1 MDAPFEVLIRRIGR
15 REETMARKTFLKGAI
30 ISFLAVAL
38 ATGCATQTASSPEQ
52 IQRALA
58 LESRDS
64 VDQYIL
70 GATDVVRVSVWRNE
84 DLSIAVPVRPDG
96 KISVP
101 LVGDVQAS
109 GRAPEQLANDIR
121 LSLSEYIRE
130 PQVSVVVTSMGSH
143 EFTDRVR
150 VTGAVRQ
157 PVSIPHRSGMTVLD
171 IFLNAG
177 GANEFA
183 ALNNAMLYRKVEGE
197 VVAIPIR
204 LDDILNKGQVETNY
218 SMRPGDILTVPERN
232 F

>member
-1 MDAPFEVLIRRIGR
+1 MS
-15 REETMARKTFLKGAI
+15 RKYLTQGFFVSL
-30 ISFLAVAL
+30 LAVAL
-38 ATGCATQTASSPEQ
+38 FSGCAGPSASSPEK
-52 IQRALA
+52 IQRALTV
-58 LESRDS
+58 ETRDS

-70 GATDVVRVSVWRNE
+70 GATDVVQVSVWRNE

-109 GRAPEQLANDIR
+109 GRTPEELASNIKA
-121 LSLSEYIRE
+121 SLAEYIRE

-157 PVSIPHRSGMTVLD
+157 PLSVPHRSGMTVLD
-171 IFLNAG
+171 VFLSAG

-183 ALNNAMLYRKVEGE
+183 SLNDAMLYRKLDGE
-197 VVAIPIR
+197 VVAIPVNV
-204 LDDILNKGQVETNY
+204 DDILSKGEVTTNY
-218 SMRPGDILTVPERN
+218 SMRPGDILTIPERR

>member
-1 MDAPFEVLIRRIGR
+1 MSRKYSLQGLIIVL
-15 REETMARKTFLKGAI
+15 F
-30 ISFLAVAL
+30 AVVL
-38 ATGCATQTASSPEQ
+38 VSGCATQSASSPEK

-58 LESRDS
+58 VDASTS

-70 GATDVVRVSVWRNE
+70 GATDVVRS
-84 DLSIAVPVRPDG
+84 
-96 KISVP
+96 
-101 LVGDVQAS
+101 
-109 GRAPEQLANDIR
+109 
-121 LSLSEYIRE
+121 SLSEYIRE

-157 PVSIPHRSGMTVLD
+157 PLSIPHRSGMTVLD

-183 ALNNAMLYRKVEGE
+183 ALNNAMLYRKFEGE
-197 VVAIPIR
+197 VVAIPVE
-204 LDDILNKGQVETNY
+204 LGDILNKGQVRTNY
-218 SMRPGDILTVPERN
+218 LMRPGDILTVPERS

>member
-1 MDAPFEVLIRRIGR
+1 MSRKYSLQGLILVL
-15 REETMARKTFLKGAI
+15 FSVVLV
-30 ISFLAVAL
+30 S
-38 ATGCATQTASSPEQ
+38 GCATQSASSPEK

-58 LESRDS
+58 VDASTS

-70 GATDVVRVSVWRNE
+70 GATDVVSVSVWRNE
-84 DLSIAVPVRPDG
+84 DLSISVPVRPDG

-109 GRAPEQLANDIR
+109 GRTPEQLASAIR
-121 LSLSEYIRE
+121 TSLSEYIRE

-157 PVSIPHRSGMTVLD
+157 PLSIPHRSGMTVLD
-171 IFLNAG
+171 IFLSAG

-183 ALNNAMLYRKVEGE
+183 ALNNAMLYRKFEGE
-197 VVAIPIR
+197 VVAIPIE
-204 LDDILNKGQVETNY
+204 LGDILNEGQVRTNY
-218 SMRPGDILTVPERN
+218 LMRPGDILTVPERS